1 MRSVFA
7 AMIVALF
14 LLTAGAVMAD
24 SVPGNDPNIGVKG
37 GHHSTPLNSLDFN
50 FTINAQGGGIFDFVN
65 ESGVNWTSLT
75 LLSSAPIGSS
85 YSCNPVDFGHL
96 FENCSTNVTSQDPQ
110 TGQEAVTIV
119 FSGTTPGCVFL
130 DCFPGI
136 PQGFH
141 FFFNLNDDFN
151 CNEGC
156 SGGWTDN
163 YVVQG
168 MANNVPEPASIFLVL
183 TGLGGIVARRRR
195 SAYLA
200 RRT

>member
-1 MRSVFA
+1 MRSVRA

-24 SVPGNDPNIGVKG
+24 SVPGNDPAIGVKG

-50 FTINAQGGGIFDFVN
+50 FTIDVQGGGIFDFVN

-75 LLSSAPIGSS
+75 LLASAPDDSS
-85 YSCNPVDFGHL
+85 FSCNPVDFGHL
-96 FENCSTNVTSQDPQ
+96 FENCSTQVTGELGN
-110 TGQEAVTIV
+110 GQEAVTIF

-130 DCFPGI
+130 NCFPGI
-136 PQGFH
+136 AQGFH

-151 CNEGC
+151 CNENC
-156 SGGWTDN
+156 SGGWTSDFT
-163 YVVQG
+163 VHG

-200 RRT
+200 RRN